1 MAKSSS
7 KAGPLRTV
15 FTLLLLFG
23 PASFL
28 VFISTRSCE
37 HKFEQLE
44 DYGAVPSYAFS
55 DANGKSYTD
64 KSFRDK
70 IIIFTTL
77 QPECPDSCAVSY
89 WQLDQQIYQLL
100 RNNPKKLGHVKLV
113 SFVTDGKGN
122 PSDALKEVEFTL
134 RDRVNGYD
142 PSIWILAKG
151 DARALYNIRHNG
163 QTLLQ
168 KGPKY
173 YGGEAFQELMLLVD
187 KRNHLRMVLNGKT
200 ETMVRT
206 MKQHLVLLEKQYD
219 LEQAKKDHKR

>member
-15 FTLLLLFG
+15 FALLLLFG

-37 HKFEQLE
+37 HKFKQLD
-44 DYGAVPSYAFS
+44 DYGAVPAYSFK
-55 DANGKSYTD
+55 DAYGKSYTE

-70 IIIFTTL
+70 IVIFTTI
-77 QPECPDSCAVSY
+77 QPGCPDSCAVST
-89 WQLDQQIYQLL
+89 WQIDQQIYQLL
-100 RNNPKKLGHVKLV
+100 RKNNKKLGHVKLV

-122 PSDALKEVEFTL
+122 PSDAVKNVEYTL
-134 RDRVNGYD
+134 RDQVQGYD
-142 PSIWILAKG
+142 PSIWILAEG
-151 DARALYNIRHNG
+151 DARSLYNIRHNG
-163 QTLLQ
+163 ASLLQ
-168 KGPKY
+168 KGSKY
-173 YGGEAFQELMLLVD
+173 FGGEAFQELMLLVD

-200 ETMVRT
+200 ESMVRT

-219 LEQAKKDHKR
+219 LEKAKKTRK